1 MRLYTS
7 APSPF
12 GRKVKITAHVTGCID
27 QIDVVMVDANDP
39 NSVAAIPNPLGKI
52 PVLVLEKG
60 ELLMDSHVICL
71 HLLQLGK
78 MRDRCLQAPQEMQLL
93 TRAAVADGLMDAALL
108 MVYERRFR
116 SAEQVSK
123 EWLHR
128 QNLKVLGALEWLDQ
142 HRQSIIKTPT
152 LDQIGLACAL
162 GYLDFRFQGEW
173 RTRFK
178 SLAHWLTEFQQMV
191 PAYRLTDP
199 ETT

>member
-12 GRKVKITAHVTGCID
+12 GRKVKITAHLAGVLDDIECLWI
-27 QIDVVMVDANDP
+27 DANDP
-39 NSVAAIPNPLGKI
+39 VSAAKNPNPLGKI
-52 PVLVLEKG
+52 PTLELETG
-60 ELLMDSHVICL
+60 EILLDSHVICL
-71 HLLQLGK
+71 HLLREHGLLE
-78 MRDRCLQAPQEMQLL
+78 RCLPSPQTNALL

-116 SAEQVSK
+116 PSALVSTD
-123 EWLHR
+123 WLHR
-128 QNLKVLGALEWLDQ
+128 QNTKVLGALEWLDQ
-142 HRQSIIKTPT
+142 HRQPVLSTPT

-178 SLAHWLTEFQQMV
+178 TLAQWLAEFQQMV

-199 ETT
+199 EHS

>member
-12 GRKVKITAHVTGCID
+12 GRKVKITAHLAGVFD
-27 QIDVVMVDANDP
+27 QIQCILIDANDP
-39 NSVAAIPNPLGKI
+39 ESAAKNPNPLAKI
-52 PVLVLEKG
+52 PTLALDTG
-60 ELLMDSHVICL
+60 EILLDSQVICL
-71 HLLQLGK
+71 HLLREQGLLE
-78 MRDRCLQAPQEMQLL
+78 RCLPSAHTSTLL
-93 TRAAVADGLMDAALL
+93 TRAAVADGLMEAALL

-116 SAEQVSK
+116 PAELVSAE
-123 EWLHR
+123 WLQR
-128 QNLKVLGALEWLDQ
+128 QNSKMLGALEWLDQ
-142 HRQSIIKTPT
+142 HRQPVLSTPT

-178 SLAHWLTEFQQMV
+178 TLAQWLAEFQQMV

-199 ETT
+199 ERS

>member
-12 GRKVKITAHVTGCID
+12 GRKVKITAHLVGVFD
-27 QIDVVMVDANDP
+27 QIQCILIDANDAD
-39 NSVAAIPNPLGKI
+39 SAAKNPNPLAKI
-52 PVLVLEKG
+52 PTLELDSG
-60 ELLMDSHVICL
+60 EILLDSQVICL
-71 HLLQLGK
+71 HLLREQGLLE
-78 MRDRCLQAPQEMQLL
+78 RCLPSAQISAVL
-93 TRAAVADGLMDAALL
+93 TRAAVADGLMEAALL

-116 SAEQVSK
+116 PAELVSDD
-123 EWLHR
+123 WLHR
-128 QNLKVLGALEWLDQ
+128 QNTKVLGALAWLDQ
-142 HRQSIIKTPT
+142 HRQPILSTPT

-178 SLAHWLTEFQQMV
+178 ALAQWLAEFQQMV

-199 ETT
+199 EQA